1 MTCGEVSE
9 HLDRANSRG
18 WGDLPAQVRE
28 HLDQC
33 QCCKGL
39 WDFLTSPDT
48 AELAPELR
56 SRINRSVQQ
65 SLEPVKP
72 LPSTRLLTLGFL
84 LIFGLISA
92 GFVGISGLR
101 GADAMGNMEFAGMLG
116 VIGAAAFLVAFTL
129 SREMAPGEKRVLT
142 APRLF
147 LLLLAPLFLA
157 ASLLFPWDF
166 SRNVLPLS
174 WRCFRN
180 GFMFSLPAAGLVV
193 MLLRRGAVLSLGV
206 VGAGAGLLAGLVG
219 VVVLHFGCGMNN
231 AAHVA
236 LAHLGIPLAGAV
248 IGAAIGR
255 LLHRV
260 RPWRA
265 AAGQNS

>member
-1 MTCGEVSE
+1 MTCGDVSK
-9 HLDRANSRG
+9 HIDRANSQG
-18 WGDLPAQVRE
+18 WGNLPAQVRE
-28 HLDQC
+28 HLGQC
-33 QCCKGL
+33 QSCKGL
-39 WDFLTSPDT
+39 WNFLTRQDPT
-48 AELAPELR
+48 ELTPELR
-56 SRINRSVQQ
+56 SRINRTVQQ

-84 LIFGLISA
+84 LIFGAMSA
-92 GFVGISGLR
+92 AFVGVSGL
-101 GADAMGNMEFAGMLG
+101 GGVNKVGNMEFAGMLG
-116 VIGAAAFLVAFTL
+116 IVAAAAFLVALTL
-129 SREMAPGEKRVLT
+129 SREMAPGEKRALT

-147 LLLLAPLFLA
+147 LLLLVPLFVSV
-157 ASLLFPWDF
+157 SLLFPWDL
-166 SRNVLPLS
+166 SHNLLPDS
-174 WRCFRN
+174 WKCFRH

-236 LAHLGIPLAGAV
+236 LAHLGVPLVGAL

-255 LLHRV
+255 LLRAMP
-260 RPWRA
+260 PWRRT
-265 AAGQNS
+265 AGENT